1 MTGPSHYV
9 GGVELA
15 IAELQ
20 EPLGVNADR
29 PPLVISLEGV
39 RTLCAFNARSD
50 KTSLSGSF
58 EPQQEFAPVRML
70 ARRVDLTATCVAA
83 AVAITDRAVPDTLRC
98 GAVSSR
104 TPNRRHIAKPTRP
117 VSIQAAPAA
126 VSSFATTTTLV
137 AASTPAACRSA
148 EPTLTS
154 PRRRQSTISKS
165 AGRASS
171 ANPLEGHCLM
181 GARPTEAVTD
191 PTVAQQGHPALDG
204 QPAQLACDH
213 CGTLFY
219 PRRGSGGSNAT
230 FLLRRMSEDLQ
241 QGTPAYAAARLVRWP
256 DHPARCWTA

>member
-1 MTGPSHYV
+1 MAKIPMTGPSHYV

-20 EPLGVNADR
+20 EPLGVNDDR

-104 TPNRRHIAKPTRP
+104 TPNRRHIAKPTPTSVHPGGTGSGVVIRNDDYSCCGFDAGSMP
-117 VSIQAAPAA
+117 IGRTNTD
-126 VSSFATTTTLV
+126 F
-137 AASTPAACRSA
+137 STPKAIDHQQIRWKGI
-148 EPTLTS
+148 
-154 PRRRQSTISKS
+154 ISKS
-165 AGRASS
+165 AGRAL
-171 ANPLEGHCLM
+171 PDG
-181 GARPTEAVTD
+181 RTTD
-191 PTVAQQGHPALDG
+191 
-204 QPAQLACDH
+204 
-213 CGTLFY
+213 
-219 PRRGSGGSNAT
+219 
-230 FLLRRMSEDLQ
+230 
-241 QGTPAYAAARLVRWP
+241 
-256 DHPARCWTA
+256 